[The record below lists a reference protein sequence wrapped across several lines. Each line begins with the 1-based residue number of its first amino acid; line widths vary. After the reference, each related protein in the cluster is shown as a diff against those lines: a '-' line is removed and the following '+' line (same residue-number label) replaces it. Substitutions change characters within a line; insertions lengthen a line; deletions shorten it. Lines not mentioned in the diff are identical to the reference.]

1 MRRSFTGLCEVQQ
14 TNETGKRL
22 IILDGSVE
30 SPQFLW
36 RLASTFVGVSV
47 YFQILCLRKHTHKL
61 YSVQYWIIS
70 ERTALACAG
79 YVLRSLKQRPRAPA
93 GGRKRGVSDAS
104 SGNPARA
111 DDEPLGRGAHKIE
124 RVTGHQSESVGA
136 VILQHFSLLGLDHL
150 GRVHAIVIGAA

>member
-1 MRRSFTGLCEVQQ
+1 MRLVTAK
-14 TNETGKRL
+14 T
-22 IILDGSVE
+22 
-30 SPQFLW
+30 SPEPCAYNPL
-36 RLASTFVGVSV
+36 
-47 YFQILCLRKHTHKL
+47 H
-61 YSVQYWIIS
+61 SVQYWIIS

-93 GGRKRGVSDAS
+93 GCRKRGVSDAS

-111 DDEPLGRGAHKIE
+111 DDEPLGRRAHKIK

-150 GRVHAIVIGAA
+150 GRVHAIVIGSA